1 MAGPVI
7 TTLLTPTPASGSA
20 TVVVG
25 TEDVLASGT
34 ASGTYVLT
42 LETINMAD
50 GDVLEIR
57 GYDKPGGSATQR
69 QVIYYSLANGQ
80 GDPGHISPPILT
92 EGFVQF
98 SIKQTAG
105 TARTFNWSVLNLNGV

>member
-7 TTLLTPTPASGSA
+7 TTLLSPNPASGSA

-25 TEDVLASGT
+25 TEDTLASGT

-50 GDVLEIR
+50 GDIVEVR
-57 GYDKPGGSATQR
+57 GYDKPGGSSTSR
-69 QVIYYSLANGQ
+69 LSFYYSLANAQ
-80 GDPGHISPPILT
+80 STPGHISPPILT
-92 EGFVQF
+92 EGYVAF
-98 SIKQTAG
+98 SIKQTSG